1 MSLEPHLYQIPGPDM
16 YISGPQSVDYWK
28 SEAADQISAD
38 GQCPDDEVGGS
49 EKMHASYLDM
59 VWYMVWYGCVYPSPL
74 VPYPHHILNC

>member
-1 MSLEPHLYQIPGPDM
+1 M